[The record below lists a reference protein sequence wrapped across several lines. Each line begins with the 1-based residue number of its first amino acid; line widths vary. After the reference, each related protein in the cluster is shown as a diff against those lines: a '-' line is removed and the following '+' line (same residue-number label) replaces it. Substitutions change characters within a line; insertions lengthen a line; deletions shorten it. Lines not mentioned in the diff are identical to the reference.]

1 MFNKEEEKFHS
12 DQEDSLKERN
22 LKLLIDFDS
31 EDKSLPKK
39 QMEIGDIKY
48 KKRKKISVKEVDLRK
63 NKKANNSIF

>member
-1 MFNKEEEKFHS
+1 MFNEEIEKFNS

-22 LKLLIDFDS
+22 LKLLIDFES

-48 KKRKKISVKEVDLRK
+48 KKRKKISVKEIDLRN
-63 NKKANNSIF
+63 NKKTNNSIF